1 MTDYGSIYKPHQQ
14 ISTSQ
19 IPLTNAERDLLQADR
34 PGYGTRNKFEVAFNL
49 VNATVGAGI
58 MGLPFAVSHAGF
70 VTGIIAS
77 VWVACLSQ
85 LGLYMLILAGNRTGI
100 YKYAVLVE
108 HVMGRFGYHFL
119 NFMIII
125 QAGGGC
131 ISYFILLGDT
141 IPLLLD
147 RYLPQYPLLSNRAF
161 FVTAVSLICILP
173 LNMRRSI
180 GSLARWS
187 MVSVMCL
194 PIIIVTILIRA
205 PAYYE
210 KKPPHEPSDG
220 PAWSIVGT
228 DVFGAMGIMAFA
240 FTCTQVAFNNFLTL
254 KDQSHNAWRHSTIM
268 STTMSWTISMVFAVV
283 GYICF
288 GKDVQSNL
296 FMNFDQNDPLINLGR
311 LALGISMIFTIPMC
325 FYPTREAVQKSLGF
339 ETATKQPNQ
348 IQHYSVTVI
357 VFVILMAIGIAV
369 QSLGKVYAL
378 AGGFA
383 ATTIANILPGATHLV
398 TRFWRRRSSSTK
410 QERSP
415 TLTTAPTLTVAPTLS
430 NTTTT
435 GTKYMD
441 DKLLALP
448 GPIITSDTQS
458 CSSPRI
464 LPVNYNSGSN
474 NGKSSPPP
482 YYNNNYYP
490 YDEEDVSTV
499 DGGEMRT
506 DDSDSL
512 SSYSSAQD
520 MLHDDEEEEQ
530 RPRIE
535 FLDVVAVILIFWGF
549 LVMFLSVSSVL
560 TGS

>member
-1 MTDYGSIYKPHQQ
+1 MTDYGSIYKPHQHPQ
-14 ISTSQ
+14 EQPATHS
-19 IPLTNAERDLLQADR
+19 IPLSNSERDLLQADR
-34 PGYGTRNKFEVAFNL
+34 PGYGSRNKFEVAFNL

-70 VTGIIAS
+70 VTGIFAS
-77 VWVACLSQ
+77 IWVACLSQ
-85 LGLYMLILAGNRTGI
+85 LGLYMLILAGKRAGV

-108 HVMGRFGYHFL
+108 QVMGRFGYHFL
-119 NFMIII
+119 NFMIVV

-141 IPLLLD
+141 IPVLLD

-161 FVTAVSLICILP
+161 FVTTVSLICILP

-205 PAYYE
+205 PAYYD
-210 KKPPHEPSDG
+210 KAPGDDG
-220 PAWSIVGT
+220 EPAWSIVGT

-268 STTMSWTISMVFAVV
+268 STSMSWTISMVFAVV

-288 GKDVQSNL
+288 GSDVKSNL
-296 FMNFDQNDPLINLGR
+296 FMNFSQDDPLINLGR
-311 LALGISMIFTIPMC
+311 FALGISMIFTIPMC
-325 FYPTREAVQKSLGF
+325 FYPTREAVQKALGF
-339 ETATKQPNQ
+339 ETADKQPTQ
-348 IQHYSVTVI
+348 IQHYVVTVA
-357 VFVILMAIGIAV
+357 VFVILMAIGIV
-369 QSLGKVYAL
+369 VESLGKVYTL

-383 ATTIANILPGATHLV
+383 ATTISNILPAAAHLV
-398 TRFWRRRSSSTK
+398 TRFSRRRSYLSK

-430 NTTTT
+430 NTTAGT
-435 GTKYMD
+435 GKYMD
-441 DKLLALP
+441 DKLMALP
-448 GPIITSDTQS
+448 APTSDVQS

-464 LPVNYNSGSN
+464 LPINYNSGKN
-474 NGKSSPPP
+474 SPPP
-482 YYNNNYYP
+482 PGYYNHYYP

-499 DGGEMRT
+499 DGAEILG

-512 SSYSSAQD
+512 SSYGS
-520 MLHDDEEEEQ
+520 LHDNDEDVADYT
-530 RPRIE
+530 RPKIQ